1 MQKEPRKVRE
11 FRRREQEILD
21 TALKLFLEQGEDSV
35 TVEMIADAVGIGKG
49 TIYKHFKSK
58 AEIYLRL
65 MLDYERDLAALFH
78 SEDVARDKEA
88 LSRAYFEF
96 RMRDPQRYRLFDR
109 LEEKVVKT
117 SQVPEMV
124 EELHKIRASNFDQG
138 AYRRRQAGERSAV
151 LPLLRCLGV
160 GAWRRGA
167 VPLAVLARGAG
178 RPGRFLP
185 LPDGYRRAHGQ
196 QAQARRRRSQRLIPV
211 VPGRSHCAPRTL
223 CRQGYTRRP
232 SIRRRDVGCPFPANP
247 PVAPRSFRS
256 SPMSV
261 REFPIHYIEPV
272 FRPPSEAHSLVLP
285 VTNGC
290 SWNKCGFC
298 EMYTQPQKK
307 FRARDENE
315 VLEEIRRCGE
325 RLIVKRVFLADGD
338 ALVLPTRR
346 LLAVLQ
352 AIREH
357 LPEVERVS
365 SYCLPRNLRRKS
377 VDELRELADAGL
389 RMAYVGAESGD
400 DEVLARVN
408 KGETYSSTLD
418 ALEKLGEAGISRSV
432 MILNGLGGMTLSA
445 QHADNSARLMN
456 AAQPEY
462 LSTLVVSFPTGE
474 QRFRAGFAD
483 FEALDRRALFVE
495 VERLLQGLELED
507 TVFRSDHASNYLVLK
522 GELGADKARLLAEVR
537 QAIEQPQH
545 AALRQE
551 WQRGL

>member
-1 MQKEPRKVRE
+1 M
-11 FRRREQEILD
+11 
-21 TALKLFLEQGEDSV
+21 
-35 TVEMIADAVGIGKG
+35 
-49 TIYKHFKSK
+49 
-58 AEIYLRL
+58 
-65 MLDYERDLAALFH
+65 
-78 SEDVARDKEA
+78 
-88 LSRAYFEF
+88 
-96 RMRDPQRYRLFDR
+96 
-109 LEEKVVKT
+109 
-117 SQVPEMV
+117 
-124 EELHKIRASNFDQG
+124 
-138 AYRRRQAGERSAV
+138 
-151 LPLLRCLGV
+151 
-160 GAWRRGA
+160 
-167 VPLAVLARGAG
+167 
-178 RPGRFLP
+178 
-185 LPDGYRRAHGQ
+185 
-196 QAQARRRRSQRLIPV
+196 
-211 VPGRSHCAPRTL
+211 TL
-223 CRQGYTRRP
+223 T
-232 SIRRRDVGCPFPANP
+232 
-247 PVAPRSFRS
+247 
-256 SPMSV
+256 
-261 REFPIHYIEPV
+261 
-272 FRPPSEAHSLVLP
+272 HSLALLDKSG
-285 VTNGC
+285 VTTP
-290 SWNKCGFC
+290 K
-298 EMYTQPQKK
+298 MYTQPQKK